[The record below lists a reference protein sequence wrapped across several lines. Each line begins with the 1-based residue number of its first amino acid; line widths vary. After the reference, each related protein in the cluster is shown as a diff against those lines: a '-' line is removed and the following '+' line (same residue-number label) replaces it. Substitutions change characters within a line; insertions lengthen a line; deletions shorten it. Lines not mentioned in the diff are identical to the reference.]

1 MKKLYLA
8 SLLLGVTAV
17 ANAQF
22 TGEATDTQATPVAVA
37 SPYVTSEIVT
47 VRQMPDNSYVTIEG
61 NIVEQLATDN
71 EKYRFSDA
79 SGQIV
84 VEIDDKLWKGQQIG
98 PENKVKILGELDQSR
113 NPDKVKV
120 EAVYIEV
127 LQ

>member
-1 MKKLYLA
+1 
-8 SLLLGVTAV
+8 
-17 ANAQF
+17 
-22 TGEATDTQATPVAVA
+22 
-37 SPYVTSEIVT
+37 
-47 VRQMPDNSYVTIEG
+47 MPDNSYVTIEG